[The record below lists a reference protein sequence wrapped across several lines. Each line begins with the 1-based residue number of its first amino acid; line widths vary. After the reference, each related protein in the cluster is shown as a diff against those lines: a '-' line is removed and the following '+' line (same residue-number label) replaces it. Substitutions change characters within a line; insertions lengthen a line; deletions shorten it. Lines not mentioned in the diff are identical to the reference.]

1 MAAAIKN
8 TKRLLISVILWFSF
22 LIIFHRSIE
31 ENLFWALK
39 AGESHLPDSL
49 KEQLPKLFCDTC
61 NEHSPKDLQT
71 YQHSI
76 PDIGTDPW
84 DMGPDS
90 PEPKLFSRP
99 QFKPSQKEAASDIR
113 ELGFDSIPFSS
124 PQKCPRPE
132 HGPIDLITQGR
143 RKTENI
149 RLLINVMSSTI
160 TWERT
165 ELMRRAYRRLSQRW
179 NVDIIFLVGNV
190 PEGASPEDDAWQK
203 YGSSFVYLRRVW
215 LKFGESKYTHV
226 MATDEKYLHQY
237 SRYVSSLGSFSLKVL
252 IVGIAL
258 LQVLRTNSV
267 EKEIYWTGPSTELE
281 GTVLGSGYILSLGL
295 VKWIAISMPSPVSS
309 TWSTAHHF
317 ESCLHSHLKRFQV
330 VNETAYASEK
340 RRWTLVTQNLK
351 QDSAWEET
359 ASYYLNLEWA

>member
-113 ELGFDSIPFSS
+113 ELGFDFIHSAAHKNVLGHNMA
-124 PQKCPRPE
+124 Q
-132 HGPIDLITQGR
+132 LI
-143 RKTENI
+143 
-149 RLLINVMSSTI
+149 
-160 TWERT
+160 
-165 ELMRRAYRRLSQRW
+165 
-179 NVDIIFLVGNV
+179 
-190 PEGASPEDDAWQK
+190 
-203 YGSSFVYLRRVW
+203 
-215 LKFGESKYTHV
+215 
-226 MATDEKYLHQY
+226 
-237 SRYVSSLGSFSLKVL
+237 SSLKGDAK
-252 IVGIAL
+252 
-258 LQVLRTNSV
+258 QRT
-267 EKEIYWTGPSTELE
+267 
-281 GTVLGSGYILSLGL
+281 
-295 VKWIAISMPSPVSS
+295 
-309 TWSTAHHF
+309 F
-317 ESCLHSHLKRFQV
+317 DC
-330 VNETAYASEK
+330 
-340 RRWTLVTQNLK
+340 
-351 QDSAWEET
+351 
-359 ASYYLNLEWA
+359 